1 MFGNILKVVTD
12 FRYRKDYDRLI
23 FRLNLKITGC
33 VVDGRKRGWMMFFS
47 HTEDIPQLAHLDA
60 FVRRQLLRVGFS
72 ADRLTLVKRF
82 VKSYHEIR
90 YNLINTSYIPNFDA
104 FTASDKA
111 EAIAALSTRWRLEEI
126 SAWDVQVIDEEFSR
140 LISREV
146 HDLEKDVGNPS

>member
-1 MFGNILKVVTD
+1 
-12 FRYRKDYDRLI
+12 
-23 FRLNLKITGC
+23 
-33 VVDGRKRGWMMFFS
+33 
-47 HTEDIPQLAHLDA
+47 
-60 FVRRQLLRVGFS
+60 VGFS